1 MTITGMFIP
10 RQKILERTLTF
21 GLGEHVQYFLL
32 EINNTNCAV
41 ETKQNKN
48 KKNLLKVQI
57 TQVKNKNHL
66 STFCLIH
73 PIYHTFS
80 F

>member
-48 KKNLLKVQI
+48 KKAIKSSNYSSKKSIYLLSNPSNLS
-57 TQVKNKNHL
+57 H
-66 STFCLIH
+66 F
-73 PIYHTFS
+73 
-80 F
+80 

>member
-48 KKNLLKVQI
+48 KK
-57 TQVKNKNHL
+57 
-66 STFCLIH
+66 
-73 PIYHTFS
+73 IY
-80 F
+80 